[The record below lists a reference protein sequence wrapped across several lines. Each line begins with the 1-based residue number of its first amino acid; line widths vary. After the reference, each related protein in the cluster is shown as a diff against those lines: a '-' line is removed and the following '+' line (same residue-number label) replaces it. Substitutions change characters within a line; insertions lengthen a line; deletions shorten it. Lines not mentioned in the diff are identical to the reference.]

1 MEINKKQSLKD
12 ALKKMSIEGKKCLIV
27 IDDKKKFL
35 GTLSD
40 GDIRKALLKGKNL
53 KTLIKDFFNS
63 KSTFFTESNF
73 KESDAKELFQKER
86 FEVIPVIKKNG
97 EILKILEWTDY
108 FGPKQRDND
117 LKGVPVVIMAG
128 GKGTRLKPFTQILPK
143 PLIPINN
150 KTVLERIIEPFHFS
164 GANNFFLTVN
174 YKARILKAFFEEL
187 EPDFKVNFIEEKK
200 PLGTAG
206 SIKNIPKKIKSSFFV
221 TNCDV
226 IFKVDSKEI
235 MNFHNTNN
243 FDITL
248 VASTKEITIPYG
260 VCNTF
265 KNGQLNNIEEK
276 PTFDYLVN
284 TGLYILKPELLKLI
298 PKNKYFDMT
307 DLINAA
313 KKRGKKI
320 GVFPIDE
327 NEWVDV
333 GQWEEYEKAKSRLE

>member
-1 MEINKKQSLKD
+1 M
-12 ALKKMSIEGKKCLIV
+12 C
-27 IDDKKKFL
+27 
-35 GTLSD
+35 
-40 GDIRKALLKGKNL
+40 IR
-53 KTLIKDFFNS
+53 
-63 KSTFFTESNF
+63 
-73 KESDAKELFQKER
+73 
-86 FEVIPVIKKNG
+86 
-97 EILKILEWTDY
+97 
-108 FGPKQRDND
+108 
-117 LKGVPVVIMAG
+117 
-128 GKGTRLKPFTQILPK
+128 
-143 PLIPINN
+143 
-150 KTVLERIIEPFHFS
+150 
-164 GANNFFLTVN
+164 
-174 YKARILKAFFEEL
+174 
-187 EPDFKVNFIEEKK
+187 
-200 PLGTAG
+200 
-206 SIKNIPKKIKSSFFV
+206 
-221 TNCDV
+221 
-226 IFKVDSKEI
+226 DS
-235 MNFHNTNN
+235 HNTNN

-313 KKRGKKI
+313 KKRKKKI